1 MSGAR
6 LGFFTRLLDA
16 GTDGERYRRALA
28 QVRAAERH
36 GFASLWVAQHH
47 FDRDEGGLPS
57 PFPFLAAAAVQ
68 TERIALGTGIVTLP
82 IDDPIRVAEDA
93 AVVNALSGGRVQLGI
108 GTGGTPSSFAAFQ
121 RSSDERRAIQAEHV
135 EVLRD
140 AFGGRGIRGTAS
152 VLNPPAPDLAV
163 RLWQATFSVEGG
175 RRAGLDGDGLL
186 LSRTQPKEPGQALH
200 DVQLPIVE
208 AYLEALPA
216 GVEPR
221 ILASRTAVVVD
232 AADLEAAWE
241 SADPGLRRLARTFL
255 RQDGAGDLR
264 DIARLTDTHL
274 GTVDEV
280 VASLEADLT
289 LSRATDV
296 AFQVHSVDPA
306 HEITLR
312 SIELLATE
320 VAPRLGLRTGVDA
333 AAELQNLTVQT
344 TGVLA

>member
-16 GTDGERYRRALA
+16 GTDGERYRKALA
-28 QVRAAERH
+28 QVRAAEQL
-36 GFASLWVAQHH
+36 GFASVWVAQHH

-82 IDDPIRVAEDA
+82 IDDPVRVSEDA
-93 AVVNALSGGRVQLGI
+93 AVVDALSGGRVQLGI
-108 GTGGTPSSFAAFQ
+108 GTGGTPSSFPVFQ
-121 RSSDERRAIQAEHV
+121 RSSDERRVIQAEHV
-135 EVLRD
+135 SVLRD
-140 AFGGRGIRGTAS
+140 AFAGRGIRGTDQR
-152 VLNPPAPDLAV
+152 LNPPAPHLGG

-175 RRAGLDGDGLL
+175 RRAGAEGDGLL
-186 LSRTQPKEPGQALH
+186 LSRTQPRPPDHSLA
-200 DVQLPIVE
+200 DVQVPIIE
-208 AYLEALPA
+208 AYLEALPH

-232 AADLEAAWE
+232 ADRLDETWSGADA
-241 SADPGLRRLARTFL
+241 GIRRLTRTFL
-255 RQDGAGDLR
+255 RHDDRGDLR
-264 DIARLTDTHL
+264 ALARLTDTHL

-280 VASLEADLT
+280 VSSLREDAT
-289 LSRATDV
+289 LERATDV

-306 HEITLR
+306 HAVTLR

-320 VAPRLGLRTGVDA
+320 VAPRLGLRTGPEA
-333 AAELQNLTVQT
+333 AAELQRLRVPT
-344 TGVLA
+344 A